1 MGNRQK
7 PTKTNWFFHKQT
19 KQKKKPCCSSLIFQ
33 TITSEWIPTW
43 TLSLKLL
50 SGFPWI
56 ARENV
61 FRGGSLRHEPSWQPF
76 QVAEAFP
83 NESCVFTSLHP
94 LRRHHVMR
102 PHTFNEWSAAQF
114 YYCQMKGPAGVKTWL
129 WWNEHRHVL
138 HSSSPLIPLNLSL
151 LRWRILR
158 KGAALKGKAA
168 VL

>member
-19 KQKKKPCCSSLIFQ
+19 KKKRVAHHRFSKQSPLNEFPHGHCPWNYSLGFLGLPGKMF
-33 TITSEWIPTW
+33 SEEDLWGISPVDSPSK
-43 TLSLKLL
+43 SLKRFLMN
-50 SGFPWI
+50 P
-56 ARENV
+56 V
-61 FRGGSLRHEPSWQPF
+61 SLRVSTRYAVTMWC
-76 QVAEAFP
+76 A
-83 NESCVFTSLHP
+83 
-94 LRRHHVMR
+94 